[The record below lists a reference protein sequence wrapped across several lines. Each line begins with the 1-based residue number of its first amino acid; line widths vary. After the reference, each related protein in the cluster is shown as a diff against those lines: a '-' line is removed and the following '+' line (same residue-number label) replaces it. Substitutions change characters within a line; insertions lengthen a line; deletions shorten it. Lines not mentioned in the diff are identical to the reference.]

1 MREGRWRTL
10 LIIGL
15 LLGLAPARQ
24 AEAVNPETLLMPG
37 KLTAAH
43 AKYEE
48 QCTQCH
54 DRASANPGARQTQL
68 CLDCHKEI
76 ASDIQRQHGF
86 HGRLQGI
93 AGTQCAACH
102 SEHQGRGAD
111 IVKLVPEQFNHELT
125 DYHLRGAHAD
135 VPCGGCHV
143 PGKHYRDAPRDCLG
157 CHKKEEPH
165 EGRLGKD
172 CASCHD
178 DSAWRHVRYDHDQTV
193 FPLRDKHAEVA
204 CAACHFGNRYKDTPK
219 ACASCHAPDDVHE
232 GKRGAECGKC
242 HTTKAWK
249 TQKFDHE
256 KDAGFAL
263 LGVHNRIACNDCH
276 RSGNLKDKL
285 PKDCFGCHQ
294 GEDSHAGRM
303 GKECGKCH
311 GNEKWKPA
319 SGFDHERDGHW
330 PLEGR
335 HQKIACEA
343 CHTAPVATQKL
354 STECLSCHRPNDVH
368 AGKLGRKCEQCHA
381 PAGWRSGVAF
391 DHDLT
396 SYPLVGLHVAVP
408 CEQCHLTRQYR
419 DVGKQCGDCHGP
431 DDVHKGK
438 LGRDCARCH
447 SPNGWKLWE
456 FDHARETGFSL
467 RGAHGS
473 LACEACHHKPP
484 GEVKLPQDCLSCHE
498 KDDIHLGQYGRQ
510 CDRCH
515 STFTWK
521 GARVQ

>member
-1 MREGRWRTL
+1 MREGEWRAL
-10 LIIGL
+10 LIVGL
-15 LLGLAPARQ
+15 LLGLLPPER

-37 KLTAAH
+37 KLSSAH

-48 QCTQCH
+48 QCTKCH
-54 DRASANPGARQTQL
+54 DRAAANPGARQTQL
-68 CLDCHKEI
+68 CLACHEEI
-76 ASDIQRQHGF
+76 AADIQRQRGF
-86 HGRLQGI
+86 HGHTPGM
-93 AGTQCAACH
+93 ATTQCAACH
-102 SEHQGRGAD
+102 TEHTGRGGD
-111 IVKLVPEQFNHELT
+111 IVKLVPEQFNHDLT
-125 DYHLRGAHAD
+125 DYRLRGAHAD
-135 VPCGGCHV
+135 VACNGCHFA
-143 PGKHYRDAPRDCLG
+143 GRKHRDVPRDCLG

-165 EGRLGKD
+165 EGRLGRD

-178 DSAWRHVRYDHDQTV
+178 DSAWRHVRYDHDKTS
-193 FPLRDKHAEVA
+193 FPLRDAHTEVA
-204 CAACHFGNRYKDTPK
+204 CAACHFGNRYRDTPK
-219 ACASCHAPDDVHE
+219 ECVSCHEPDDVHN
-232 GKRGAECGKC
+232 GKRGAKCAEC
-242 HTTKAWK
+242 HTARSWK

-256 KDAGFAL
+256 KETGFAL

-303 GKECGKCH
+303 GRECGKCH
-311 GNEKWKPA
+311 GNDEWKPA
-319 SGFDHERDGHW
+319 SFDHVRDGHW
-330 PLEGR
+330 ALEGR

-354 STECLSCHRPNDVH
+354 SAECLICHRPNDVH
-368 AGKLGRKCEQCHA
+368 AGKLGKKCEQCHT
-381 PAGWRSGVAF
+381 PAGWRSSVSF

-419 DVGKQCGDCHGP
+419 DVGKQCVDCHGA
-431 DDVHKGK
+431 DDV
-438 LGRDCARCH
+438 
-447 SPNGWKLWE
+447 
-456 FDHARETGFSL
+456 
-467 RGAHGS
+467 
-473 LACEACHHKPP
+473 
-484 GEVKLPQDCLSCHE
+484 
-498 KDDIHLGQYGRQ
+498 HLGQYGRQ